1 MAAGPRGKAKPV
13 SNLPAVLGLVAFT
26 GAMAVAPLYLQ
37 RRHMRLT
44 QGVPLMASDKP
55 LTDAQVRRGP
65 YLNTGSKDVGADPDW
80 DHKTNTYK
88 GKRPVIADASR

>member
-1 MAAGPRGKAKPV
+1 V

-26 GAMAVAPLYLQ
+26 GAMALTPLYLQ

-44 QGVPLMASDKP
+44 HGVPMMASEKP

-65 YLNTGSKDVGADPDW
+65 YLNTGSKDAGADPDW
-80 DHKTNTYK
+80 DHKTNTHK
-88 GKRPVIADASR
+88 GKRPSIADASR